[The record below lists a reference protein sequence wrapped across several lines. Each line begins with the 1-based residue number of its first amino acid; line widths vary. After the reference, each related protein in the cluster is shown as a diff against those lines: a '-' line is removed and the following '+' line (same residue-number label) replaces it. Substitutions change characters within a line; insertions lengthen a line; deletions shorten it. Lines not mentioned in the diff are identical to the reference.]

1 MKILIKKTYEE
12 LSKEAAEIIKEAIQ
26 KKPNLV
32 LGLASGGT
40 PAGTY
45 RELVRMHK
53 EDYNPPAALPQK
65 RAPGLD
71 FSQVTVF
78 SLDEYLELP
87 FNDPNSYYHFYCENL
102 LNHINIQFRNIYFPD
117 GLVENPTEF
126 SSEYEKKIKEVGG
139 IDLQLLG
146 IGRNGH
152 LGFNEPGTPL
162 DARTHLAK
170 LTDQTR
176 EDNARF
182 FGKKENVPKFVITMG
197 PQTIFEA
204 KKIVLIASGENKAD
218 AVAKFIEGPITSQ
231 ITASIL
237 QKHPDTIV
245 ILDEAAALKL
255 KGKY

>member
-26 KKPNLV
+26 VKPNLV

-40 PAGTY
+40 PQGCY
-45 RELVRMHK
+45 QELSRMHK
-53 EDYNPPAALPQK
+53 EE
-65 RAPGLD
+65 GLD
-71 FSQVTVF
+71 FSQVICF

-87 FNDPNSYYHFYCENL
+87 FNDPNSYYHFYRENL
-102 LNHINIQFRNIYFPD
+102 LNHINIQFRNIHFPD
-117 GLVENPTEF
+117 GLVDNPTEF
-126 SSEYEKKIKEVGG
+126 SAEYDKKIKEAGE

-146 IGRNGH
+146 IGRDGH

-162 DARTHLAK
+162 DTRTHLAK
-170 LTDQTR
+170 LTNQTI

-182 FGKKENVPKFVITMG
+182 FEKKEYVPKFVITMG

-204 KKIVLIASGENKAD
+204 RKIIMMASGENKAE
-218 AVAKFIEGPITSQ
+218 AIAKALEGPITPQ

-237 QKHPDTIV
+237 QKHSDVIV
-245 ILDEAAALKL
+245 ILDEAAASKL

>member
-1 MKILIKKTYEE
+1 MKIIIKKNYEE
-12 LSKEAAEIIKEAIQ
+12 LSKETAKIIQEAIQ

-40 PAGTY
+40 PEGCY
-45 RELVRMHK
+45 KELFRLHK
-53 EDYNPPAALPQK
+53 EE
-65 RAPGLD
+65 GLD
-71 FSQVTVF
+71 FSQVITF

-117 GLVENPTEF
+117 GLTKNPSEF
-126 SSEYEKKIKEVGG
+126 SAEYERKIQEAGG

-146 IGRNGH
+146 IGRDGH
-152 LGFNEPGTPL
+152 IGFCEPGTPL
-162 DARTHLAK
+162 EMRTHLAK
-170 LTDQTR
+170 LNSQTI

-182 FGKKENVPKFVITMG
+182 FGKKEFVPRFVITMG

-204 KKIVLIASGENKAD
+204 RKIIMMASGENKAE
-218 AVAKFIEGPITSQ
+218 AIAKTLEGPITPQ

-237 QKHPDTIV
+237 QKHSDVIV
-245 ILDEAAALKL
+245 ILDEAAASKL